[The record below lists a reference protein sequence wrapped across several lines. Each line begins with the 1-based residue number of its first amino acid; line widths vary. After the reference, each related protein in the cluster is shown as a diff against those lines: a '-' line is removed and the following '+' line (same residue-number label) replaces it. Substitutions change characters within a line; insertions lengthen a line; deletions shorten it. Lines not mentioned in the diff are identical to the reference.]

1 MSTPSFVDTSSLAGI
16 NRASRTPVQDYPRGS
31 APNLPAVRRTP
42 PQFDFSD
49 SAMEQRRLAAQ
60 SLAQQ
65 RLDVAAEEAEF
76 GSQYGYTPDN
86 LEAAYG
92 TVRSAYFAMLNTYAS
107 PRATS
112 LTRYP
117 NLASMA
123 LEANVDQADVAKLI
137 NLVEVDRAAERVL
150 SSLNLVYNEE
160 NNADKR
166 IVGNMQI
173 EQMLKTM
180 NPVMRAATW
189 DLVAEKIAAAA
200 DSPDD
205 VPNALVEGIKLGA
218 GKALEVLFA
227 VPIWANE
234 QMQRAGRASSYGEF
248 VEGRDYIG
256 HEAIQNIFEYWDKVE
271 AGNYNQEIL
280 AAGRQQVGSLPIDLA
295 LQVEQAKASGDP
307 DPLITVLA
315 MNSAN
320 PEAMALLEPV
330 FYSTA
335 DSSELAE
342 AARIVDNASLGNTGQ
357 TILSTALRDEFLGTE
372 GRAAGAGALNVYT
385 TIALDPTLIG
395 AKVRAGYL
403 ATRFALEKIA
413 PGATAAGIKGAFNM
427 RPVRRYYDRLLKDID
442 RYDDLVQRDAAQAA
456 VFREQMR
463 RQYPETP
470 DYVIDDWRERGI
482 RSVDDLA
489 DDVVEQNA
497 LFSIQSG
504 QVAGELISDDVARV
518 TPLFNSILSD
528 GQALSRQLMLP
539 RMTLTRVLKTE
550 FSRTA
555 SKVMPSRRGKAVISG
570 AYDGTTDSAEFAA
583 MMRDPAVAAQAGAL
597 ERASMTGAP
606 GKFGKRVDSFFKY
619 FGSLGLG
626 YVSIMD
632 GRDAKLIYRYGRS
645 FLSRHHAAYIADR
658 WRGALPKERYDILVG
673 LNRTAAAARG
683 IDLTDPQMLGRVD
696 ELVTATSETSRFAA
710 KSLPTGTAA
719 RSVDEQLAAFEQT
732 AETLKHGTIREFE
745 TFEAGAKNRWGRPN
759 SGVFYFTESDEIA
772 KKFGPERSV
781 GVLEPE
787 QLGDDVYDLYSLD
800 EYIALDDAGKAAM
813 DADLRSYTLDLMGS
827 RARRFVKWD
836 PETGSWVPGTI
847 DDLTVDRLYEYEF
860 GRVLAPNARV
870 IETKVYGRTL
880 DLIPPGG
887 PNNRMWSRAEEQRV
901 QDWYDS
907 KPEVEKQLLA
917 DRFGIPLG
925 ATPDFWK
932 NATQRLRDWGDSWS
946 HEGDQRLHAWM
957 RDNGYGKARVIDSSE
972 SGGQSV
978 LALPE
983 FIAYGANDP
992 AASLAKQLRSEVDE
1006 AVYTDPSDFNGIS
1019 KALFDWQTAKY
1030 VALPNFREMEQ
1041 LSRWYRMLDSKGFG
1055 WVANA
1060 PQRVT
1065 DYWSLATLYGLRFS
1079 MRSAV
1084 EDLWFYAV
1092 ITGGNL
1098 GDLYKGRRASTAIR
1112 EARGR
1117 TRAGAWAS
1125 LFGKDAP
1132 KSGLGMFN
1140 KRLRKI
1146 GDAIDNSNSEA
1157 VRVFGKFIQSNL
1169 DQDDVARAYEA
1180 ARKGDFE
1187 PMRVLAGVALANAK
1201 MNGLNKQEYEYVLDL
1216 MSGPVGLKFLDE
1228 LAETGRSIN
1237 SGGLPDMSLT
1247 VPGADTMGV
1256 TVETVPRTAQKM
1268 GPTGDWSAEL
1278 PSENSNLG
1286 AMLGW
1291 ERFLNGVITNDG
1303 PVGRIIVAN
1312 LDDVERA
1319 VQLAADEIRRDPTK
1333 FGYAKRFAALGDV
1346 TVEEFARRKV
1356 QAVRAGFSDAQGNLN
1371 EKLWRRVVDE
1381 DGTVK
1386 AFDVVDG
1393 ERVYRITQSTL
1404 KNVPAELR
1412 PKYVLGQEYGVIP
1425 TPTGLGAFADNTWG
1439 WMGEQYARI
1448 SREPI
1453 YIANYLAHRKQL
1465 AGYQRQLT
1473 DAVGEKAARRIVSR
1487 LSEDRAYNF
1496 TIAYTDNPANR
1507 SLLAYKVRNVS
1518 RYYRATEDFYR
1529 RMMRAGKNYPQ
1540 GLWKTALIYDVLDD
1554 TGFVYTDDEGNK
1566 YFMYP
1571 GSQELMTAVAWFAG
1585 ARGEQTVKMDYPF
1598 ILGGKINMLA
1608 PSTDP
1613 NQAIPTIAGPLAGFS
1628 WRLAQQAFP
1637 SLARLN
1643 KLVLGEYGAQPDPTL
1658 RGAFMESFMP
1668 AGMARTLAALD
1679 TDERESMYAA
1689 AMKDAIAVAVA
1700 NGAIPANAGPQ
1711 AMNDPEFADKM
1722 AGISAIAWSA
1732 VITRFAMSWIVPA
1745 SPQRYVDN
1753 VSEYARL
1760 QGVVSLRNG
1769 FLDLVQKKAD
1779 AGAENPVGEAFVD
1792 WNRLNPNLF
1801 PYTVSKTEAD
1811 LRPGKSYAPL
1821 KTAEEVLKWHRD
1833 NKAGLI
1839 RQYPDTAYFLA
1850 PQAEGFN
1857 WDTWGLLMGE
1867 GLRVS
1872 KDDMTFLRDVYAA
1885 YGEFEHFAT
1894 IADYQ
1899 KDLSQLDARDPE
1911 QYRQIRELEDQR
1923 AADLELIR
1931 NENLWWKLKYDQTRD
1946 SMEKTGQAELAFVET
1961 KRMVDELYDSTPEEE
1976 WQGSSAQAIRNVILT
1991 YIDYQTE
1998 INSVTGQSDEEVLR
2012 RRSLRFEL
2020 QKDLEFLAEEN
2031 PNAKLFITTVL
2042 YRDPGLEILD
2052 YAGVGV
2058 R

>member
-16 NRASRTPVQDYPRGS
+16 ERASRTPVQDYPRGS

-42 PQFDFSD
+42 PQFNFSD

-60 SLAQQ
+60 AFAQQ
-65 RLDVAAEEAEF
+65 RLDTAAEEAAF
-76 GSQYGYTPDN
+76 GSEYGYTPDN
-86 LEAAYG
+86 LETAYG
-92 TVRSAYFAMLNTYAS
+92 NVRSAYFAMLNTYAS
-107 PRATS
+107 PKATS

-117 NLASMA
+117 NLAAMA
-123 LEANVDQADVAKLI
+123 LEADVDQADVAKLI
-137 NLVEVDRAAERVL
+137 NLVEVDKAAERVI

-160 NNADKR
+160 NNPDKR

-205 VPNALVEGIKLGA
+205 VPNALVEGIKWGA

-234 QMQRAGRASSYGEF
+234 QMQQGIRASEF
-248 VEGRDYIG
+248 GRFKEGDDFLG
-256 HEAIQNIFEYWDKVE
+256 LNTIQNIFEYWDKVE
-271 AGNYNQEIL
+271 AGKYNQEIL
-280 AAGRQQVGSLPIDLA
+280 AAGRRQVGDLPIDLA

-330 FYSTA
+330 FYA
-335 DSSELAE
+335 GDDSSDLAE

-372 GRAAGAGALNVYT
+372 GRAAGAGALNVYS

-413 PGATAAGIKGAFNM
+413 PGATAAGIKGAFKM

-442 RYDDLVQRDAAQAA
+442 RYDELVQRDAAEAA

-482 RSVDDLA
+482 RTVDDLA
-489 DDVVEQNA
+489 DDVTEQNA
-497 LFSIQSG
+497 IFKIQSG
-504 QVAGELISDDVARV
+504 QVADELISDDVARV
-518 TPLFNSILSD
+518 TPLFDSILSD
-528 GQALSRQLMLP
+528 GQALSRQLLLP

-550 FSRTA
+550 FSRSA
-555 SKVMPSRRGKAVISG
+555 SKLMPSRRGKAVVAG
-570 AYDGTTDSAEFAA
+570 AYDETTDPAQFAA

-632 GRDAKLIYRYGRS
+632 GRDARLIYRYGRS

-658 WRGALPKERYDILVG
+658 WRGALPRERYDILVG

-683 IDLTDPQMLGRVD
+683 IDLTDPQMLARVD
-696 ELVTATSETSRFAA
+696 ELVTATQESTRFAA
-710 KSLPTGTAA
+710 KSLPTGTAV
-719 RSVDEQLAAFEQT
+719 RSVDEQLADFRATGEELF
-732 AETLKHGTIREFE
+732 HGTNRNFDEFSE
-745 TFEAGAKNRWGRPN
+745 DLAQPRSSRAMPRTGGGRNLYFTDDERVASTFSREAGDSMVLPEPDSVAWSDFVWQKGNGDPRAAIAQVFEEARESGRPIYAMLDDGRPSTDPDEILDYIGFVGDSPLLFPEGQAPRVIKATVYGKSLN
-759 SGVFYFTESDEIA
+759 LRVPREAYESDTAFQRWI
-772 KKFGPERSV
+772 
-781 GVLEPE
+781 
-787 QLGDDVYDLYSLD
+787 D
-800 EYIALDDAGKAAM
+800 ENVP
-813 DADLRSYTLDLMGS
+813 ADLQAALRSEQ
-827 RARRFVKWD
+827 V
-836 PETGSWVPGTI
+836 GTS
-847 DDLTVDRLYEYEF
+847 
-860 GRVLAPNARV
+860 NAF
-870 IETKVYGRTL
+870 
-880 DLIPPGG
+880 DAMF
-887 PNNRMWSRAEEQRV
+887 NR
-901 QDWYDS
+901 YN
-907 KPEVEKQLLA
+907 
-917 DRFGIPLG
+917 PLG
-925 ATPDFWK
+925 YYHESSKA
-932 NATQRLRDWGDSWS
+932 LVDWA
-946 HEGDQRLHAWM
+946 RA
-957 RDNGYGKARVIDSSE
+957 NGYGKILVNDAGQ
-972 SGGQSV
+972 SGGRSV
-978 LALPE
+978 IAVPE
-983 FIAYGANDP
+983 MIAYGNNDP
-992 AASLAKQLRSEVDE
+992 VATFANTLKGQIENSL
-1006 AVYTDPSDFNGIS
+1006 YTDPSDFNGVS

-1030 VALPNFREMEQ
+1030 VALPNITEMER
-1041 LSRWYRMLDSKGFG
+1041 LSRWYRMLDAKGVG

-1079 MRSAV
+1079 MRSAI

-1125 LFGKDAP
+1125 LFGRNAP

-1169 DQDDVARAYEA
+1169 NQDDVLRAYES

-1237 SGGLPDMSLT
+1237 SGGLPDMSLA

-1381 DGTVK
+1381 DGTVR

-1393 ERVYRITQSTL
+1393 ERVYRITQGTL

-1487 LSEDRAYNF
+1487 LAEDRAYNF

-1613 NQAIPTIAGPLAGFS
+1613 NQAIPTVAGPLAGFS

-1643 KLVLGEYGAQPDPTL
+1643 KLVLGEYGSQPDPTL
-1658 RGAFMESFMP
+1658 QGAFMESFLP

-1711 AMNDPEFADKM
+1711 AMNDPEFANKM
-1722 AGISAIAWSA
+1722 AGINAIAWSA

-1753 VSEYARL
+1753 VSNYARL

-1885 YGEFEHFAT
+1885 YGEFEHYAT

-1899 KDLSQLDARDPE
+1899 RDLSKLDARDPE

-1923 AADLELIR
+1923 SADLELIR
-1931 NENLWWKLKYDQTRD
+1931 NENLWWKLKYDETRD
-1946 SMEKTGQAELAFVET
+1946 TSQKTGQAELAFVET
-1961 KRMVDELYDSTPEEE
+1961 KRMVDELFDSTPEDE
-1976 WQGSSAQAIRNVILT
+1976 WQGSAAQAIRNTILT

-1998 INSVTGQSDEEVLR
+1998 INSVTGQTDEEVLR
-2012 RRSLRFEL
+2012 RRTLRFEL
-2020 QKDLEFLAEEN
+2020 QKDLEFLASED

-2042 YRDPGLEILD
+2042 YRDPGLTILD
-2052 YAGVGV
+2052 YAGVGAQ
-2058 R
+2058 